1 MINRRKASGD
11 RGREALRAARS
22 ASKGRISGASRKL
35 TESALQDGLNRS
47 RRRDP
52 VGVPVDDA
60 PANGFSSEDRRH
72 AKVEVVALIRTS
84 ELLALIVL
92 DLHRV
97 CEVCGDDPLTR
108 SNESDVASRRVA
120 DAS

>member
-1 MINRRKASGD
+1 VLGCLNDGTACDI
-11 RGREALRAARS
+11 AAV
-22 ASKGRISGASRKL
+22 AFQL
-35 TESALQDGLNRS
+35 TVSALQDELNRS

-84 ELLALIVL
+84 ELLALVVL

-97 CEVCGDDPLTR
+97 CEVCGDDR
-108 SNESDVASRRVA
+108 A
-120 DAS
+120 DPFERK